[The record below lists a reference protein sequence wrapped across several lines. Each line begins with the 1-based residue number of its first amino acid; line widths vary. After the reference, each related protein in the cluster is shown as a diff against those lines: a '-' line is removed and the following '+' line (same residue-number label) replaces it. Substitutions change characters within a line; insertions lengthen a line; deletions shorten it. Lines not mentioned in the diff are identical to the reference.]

1 MDHNVLVYGVR
12 IWSKK
17 LCYWFHDIYLFD
29 RKSEDDDNKK
39 SGALICILNIKPFN
53 RMSVILF
60 MTMMLFAT
68 NSSAYKKVIR
78 NTNHFLKDK
87 KYIEVKKSDKS

>member
-17 LCYWFHDIYLFD
+17 LCYWFRDIYLFD

-39 SGALICILNIKPFN
+39 KWSFNLYFKHKTIQQNERNIIHDYDVVCNK
-53 RMSVILF
+53 
-60 MTMMLFAT
+60 
-68 NSSAYKKVIR
+68 
-78 NTNHFLKDK
+78 
-87 KYIEVKKSDKS
+87 

>member
-1 MDHNVLVYGVR
+1 
-12 IWSKK
+12 
-17 LCYWFHDIYLFD
+17 
-29 RKSEDDDNKK
+29 
-39 SGALICILNIKPFN
+39 
-53 RMSVILF
+53 MSVILF

-78 NTNHFLKDK
+78 NINHFLKDK